1 MQWWKD
7 LSIRGKILAG
17 TVVLILFSLGLGVLA
32 LDGIKTIVNDAEEVM
47 SGQKLDGAFIQ
58 AEVDHLNW
66 VEQLSTFL
74 LEGGSRPLTI
84 QPNGHQ
90 CRFGKWLYSDKRK
103 EAEHLFP
110 AIAAPLKKTEQLH
123 LQLHA
128 SAVAIGKDMQDVP
141 ASDGEKG
148 GLAMATERYNST
160 TLPILYKIRNLLVEI
175 RKEISSKTR
184 TDTEMLTAAAK
195 THSRILIVD
204 AVIVL
209 FGMIIALFLSQAI
222 SRPLIKAKEFAEC
235 LARGDFRQELAIDQK
250 DEAGQLAHAM
260 NTVTKNIGA
269 MVKEIAEGMETLA
282 SSSTELSAVS
292 EQVAAGSEQTSGKA
306 ETVAAAAEEMSV
318 NMNSV
323 AAAVEEATTNISLVS
338 SATDEMTRAVDEI
351 ALNTAKASTI
361 TETAVTDVK
370 SASEKVGELGRAA
383 DDIGKVTETITEI
396 SDQTN
401 LLALNATIE
410 AARAGEAGKGFAVVA
425 NEIKELAKQ
434 TAEATGEIRS
444 RIEGIQTSTRGTVAQ
459 ITQISAVINEVN
471 IIVATIATAV
481 EEQTATTKEIAD
493 NMGQAT
499 QGLQEVTENVSQ
511 SSSVSTEIA
520 RDIVEVNQA
529 AQDMTG
535 AGAQVRESVEDLS
548 RMAEQLR
555 LMSTAFKV

>member
-7 LSIRGKILAG
+7 LSIRGKILTG
-17 TVVLILFSLGLGVLA
+17 TAVLILLSLGLGLLA
-32 LDGIKTIVNDAEEVM
+32 LDGIKTIINNAEEVLI
-47 SGQKLDGAFIQ
+47 GKKLDDIFVQ

-66 VEQLSTFL
+66 VGQLSAFL

-84 QPNGHQ
+84 QRDGHQ
-90 CRFGKWLYSDKRK
+90 CRFGKWLYSDKRR
-103 EAEHLFP
+103 ETEHLFP
-110 AIAAPLKKTEQLH
+110 AIAAPLTEMEKLH
-123 LQLHA
+123 LQLHT
-128 SAVAIGKDMQDVP
+128 SVAAIEKVMREAP
-141 ASDGEKG
+141 ANSGEKG
-148 GLAMATERYNST
+148 GLARATELYNSVT
-160 TLPILYKIRNLLVEI
+160 MPLLYKIRNLLAEI
-175 RKEISSKTR
+175 KKEISSKAFSNTEMFTAADKTR
-184 TDTEMLTAAAK
+184 TLIIVVDGI
-195 THSRILIVD
+195 IL
-204 AVIVL
+204 L
-209 FGMIIALFLSQAI
+209 FGMGIALFLAQII
-222 SRPLIKAKEFAEC
+222 SRPLIKVKEFAETMA
-235 LARGDFRQELAIDQK
+235 LGDFRQELAVDRK
-250 DEAGQLAHAM
+250 DETGQLAHAM
-260 NTVTKNIGA
+260 NKVTKNIGT

-292 EQVAAGSEQTSGKA
+292 EQVATGSEQTSGKA
-306 ETVAAAAEEMSV
+306 ETVAVAAEEMSA

-323 AAAVEEATTNISLVS
+323 AAAVEEATTNVSLVT

-351 ALNTAKASTI
+351 AVSTAKASTI
-361 TETAVTDVK
+361 TETAVTDVE
-370 SASEKVGELGRAA
+370 SASEKVGELGQAA
-383 DDIGKVTETITEI
+383 DEIGKVTETITEI

-444 RIEGIQTSTRGTVAQ
+444 RIERMQASTQGTVAQ
-459 ITQISAVINEVN
+459 ISQISAVINEVN
-471 IIVATIATAV
+471 TIVATIATAV

-499 QGLQEVTENVSQ
+499 QGLQEVSENVAQ

-529 AQDMTG
+529 ARDMTG
-535 AGAQVRESVEDLS
+535 AGTQVRESVEDLS

-555 LMSTAFKV
+555 LISTAFKV